1 MTLRALPCL
10 MLLSL
15 GLLGLTPLAHAAGVL
30 PAEVDAAL
38 QRAHIPREALSALVL
53 DLGDDGARTRLSWRA
68 EQPMNPASLMKL
80 LTTTAALDTLG
91 PAWQWR
97 TPVWLQ
103 GTLRANGVLDGDLV
117 IQGQGDPKLVVER
130 LWLLLH
136 RVRQSGVREIH
147 GDILLDRS
155 AFRVPTPPP
164 GEFDGEPS
172 KPYNVGP
179 DALMVNLKALV
190 LTFTPDPGRGVVAI
204 SAEPPLAGVAVDATV
219 PLADGACGDWRGALR
234 AEVSDPQKVHFAGR
248 YPAACGEQAW
258 PLAYADPASFN
269 ARAVA
274 GVWQEVGGSLSGKV
288 RDGNAPTGLAP
299 SFTVSSPP
307 LAEVVRDINKY
318 SNNVMAQ
325 QLFLTL
331 GLTQR
336 GQGTPEAAREWLQ
349 QWLADRLGEP
359 GRAAVVDNGSGLSR
373 QNRIS
378 AQLLGQLLTQNWQG
392 ATASELMSSLPV
404 AGVDGTLRRS
414 QAAAGRAHMKTGTL
428 RDVTGMAG
436 YVLTPSGKRLV
447 VVGLIN
453 HPQAPTGRPALEAL
467 VQWASAE
474 ADRNA
479 PAADAAP
486 LKRSGGNSNR
496 ISAAAR

>member
-1 MTLRALPCL
+1 MILRALPWLMSLCL
-10 MLLSL
+10 
-15 GLLGLTPLAHAAGVL
+15 LTPGLSAHAAPAL
-30 PAEVDAAL
+30 PAEVDSAL
-38 QRAHIPREALSALVL
+38 QRARIPREALAAVVL
-53 DLGDDGARTRLSWRA
+53 DLDDDGTRTRLSWRA

-97 TPVWLQ
+97 TPVWMQ
-103 GTLRANGVLDGDLV
+103 GTLRPNGVLEGNLV

-136 RVRQSGVREIH
+136 RVRQSGVREIR
-147 GDILLDRS
+147 GDIVLDRS
-155 AFRVPTPPP
+155 AFNVPAPPP
-164 GEFDGEPS
+164 GEFDGEPAR
-172 KPYNVGP
+172 PYNVGA
-179 DALMVNLKALV
+179 DALLINLKALV
-190 LTFTPDPGRGVVAI
+190 MTFTPDPGRGVVAI
-204 SAEPPLAGVAVDATV
+204 SAEPPLAGVAVDTTV
-219 PLADGACGDWRGALR
+219 ALSDGPCGDWRSALR
-234 AEVSDPQKVHFAGR
+234 AEVADPQRVRFAGR
-248 YPAACGEQAW
+248 YPAACGEQTW
-258 PLAYADPASFN
+258 PLAYVDPASFN

-274 GVWQEVGGSLSGKV
+274 GVWHEVGGSLTGRV
-288 RDGNAPTGLAP
+288 REGSAPAGLAP

-336 GQGTPEAAREWLQ
+336 GQGTQDAAREWMQ
-349 QWLADRLGEP
+349 QWLTQRLGESA
-359 GRAAVVDNGSGLSR
+359 RTAVVDNGSGLSR
-373 QNRIS
+373 QNRVS
-378 AQLLGQLLTQNWQG
+378 AQLLGQLLAQNWQG

-404 AGVDGTLRRS
+404 TGVDGTLRRS

-436 YVLTPSGKRLV
+436 YVLTPSGRRRV

-453 HPQAPTGRPALEAL
+453 HPQAPTGRAAMEAL
-467 VQWASAE
+467 VQWA
-474 ADRNA
+474 
-479 PAADAAP
+479 AADGDRGAASGAGQGNP
-486 LKRSGGNSNR
+486 ALTRVERST
-496 ISAAAR
+496 AR